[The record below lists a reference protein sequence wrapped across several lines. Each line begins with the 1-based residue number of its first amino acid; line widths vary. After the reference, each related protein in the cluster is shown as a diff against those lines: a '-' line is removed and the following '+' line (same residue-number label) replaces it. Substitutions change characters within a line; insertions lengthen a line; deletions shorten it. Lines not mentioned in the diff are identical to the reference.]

1 MRKIVVS
8 KFGNEPDIF
17 GNSLRVGMIGDWEVK
32 KLLKALA
39 NDKENFIT
47 YYGKAKWDEQK
58 AFKEFPNNN
67 VQFIECQQTD
77 DTNVIANMTDID
89 EFHIL
94 LGPHSFYNGG
104 LNLPS
109 WESIKT
115 SLVTE
120 RLLER
125 VAPQLKLMNAFPEAK
140 CYFYL
145 SDRRFLLHA
154 MDLTNTRV
162 KVLAQVMERAWYDRQ
177 MFWKDDV
184 YGYKDYTFTKYITQ
198 KIEPFRFDMLWL
210 LDKSGITFADNLDDD
225 KWTKRNY
232 NLVVSANQVVAD
244 SEIGASRLRKILGFT
259 ERLDD
264 YTVVGKWTSE
274 HAIKHFNASSVS
286 EHYLDGLDI
295 EEYNNVL
302 KDSKFALV
310 TFNTE
315 DAPDMFV
322 DNFITPKYW
331 ECVYNGCITFVEATE
346 DMHTNNVIPE
356 ELQVFNG
363 KGLASK
369 IRKCLSNKEY
379 RENLR
384 YLQSSLITAEH
395 FTGRYFTKE
404 FNKLRG
410 EW

>member
-17 GNSLRVGMIGDWEVK
+17 GNSLRVGMIGDWEVR

-47 YYGKAKWDEQK
+47 YYGKAKWDK
-58 AFKEFPNNN
+58 TAAFKEFPNNN

-77 DTNVIANMTDID
+77 DTDIIANMTNID

-115 SLVTE
+115 ALVPE

-125 VAPQLKLMNAFPEAK
+125 VAPQIKLMNAFPEAK

-154 MDLTNTRV
+154 MDLTNTNVR
-162 KVLAQVMERAWYDRQ
+162 VLAQTVKSFWYDREAFQ
-177 MFWKDDV
+177 EDDQ
-184 YGYKDYTFTKYITQ
+184 YGYRDYTFAKYITQ

-210 LDKSGITFADNLDDD
+210 LDKSSITFVKNLDD
-225 KWTKRNY
+225 KTWNNRSY
-232 NLVVSANQVVAD
+232 NLVVPANQVVTD
-244 SEIGASRLRKILGFT
+244 NEIGASRLSKILDFT
-259 ERLDD
+259 DRIYD
-264 YTVVGKWTSE
+264 YTVTGKWTSE
-274 HAIKHFNASSVS
+274 YAIKLFNASSVS

-295 EEYNNVL
+295 VEYNKVL
-302 KDSKFALV
+302 SDSKFALV

-315 DAPDMFV
+315 DSPEMFF

-331 ECVYNGCITFVEATE
+331 ECVYNGCITFVEAIE
-346 DMHTNNVIPE
+346 QKIHKVIPE
-356 ELQVFNG
+356 ELQVLNS
-363 KGLASK
+363 KELSSK
-369 IRKCLSNKEY
+369 IRKCLVDETY
-379 RENLR
+379 RELLR
-384 YLQSSLITAEH
+384 GLQSNLITREH
-395 FTGRYFTKE
+395 FTGDYFTKE
-404 FNKLRG
+404 LNKLRG
-410 EW
+410 EQ

>member
-17 GNSLRVGMIGDWEVK
+17 GNSLRVGMIGDWEVR

-47 YYGKAKWDEQK
+47 YYGKAKWDK
-58 AFKEFPNNN
+58 TAAFKEFPNNN

-77 DTNVIANMTDID
+77 DTNIIANMIDID

-115 SLVTE
+115 ALVPE

-125 VAPQLKLMNAFPEAK
+125 VAPQIKLMNAFPEAK

-154 MDLTNTRV
+154 MDLTNTNVR
-162 KVLAQVMERAWYDRQ
+162 VLAQTVESFWYDRET
-177 MFWKDDV
+177 FWEDDQ
-184 YGYKDYTFTKYITQ
+184 YGYRDYTFAKYITQ

-210 LDKSGITFADNLDDD
+210 LDKSSITFVKNLDD
-225 KWTKRNY
+225 KTWNNRSY
-232 NLVVSANQVVAD
+232 NLVVPANQVVTD
-244 SEIGASRLRKILGFT
+244 NEIGASRLRKILGFT
-259 ERLDD
+259 DKIDD

-274 HAIKHFNASSVS
+274 YAIKLFNASSVS

-295 EEYNNVL
+295 VEYNKVL
-302 KDSKFALV
+302 SDSKFALV

-315 DAPDMFV
+315 DSPEMFF
-322 DNFITPKYW
+322 DNFVTPKYW
-331 ECVYNGCITFVEATE
+331 ECVYNGCITFVEAIE
-346 DMHTNNVIPE
+346 QKINKVIPE
-356 ELQVFNG
+356 ELQVFNS
-363 KGLASK
+363 KELSSK

-379 RENLR
+379 REHLR
-384 YLQSSLITAEH
+384 ELQCSFISLEH
-395 FTGRYFTKE
+395 FTGKYFTEE
-404 FNKLRG
+404 FNRLRG
-410 EW
+410 EQ